1 MKNLSLVSA
10 LLLFLFTNNKAFA
23 QNINILDEDR
33 IKKITV
39 TGSAEIRVV
48 PDEIY
53 VNFTLQEY
61 YNKQKSKIWIRS
73 FSIPALL
80 HRFRKSF

>member
-1 MKNLSLVSA
+1 MKKLSFAS
-10 LLLFLFTNNKAFA
+10 LLLLCLFTNNKVFA
-23 QNINILDEDR
+23 QKINNLDEDR

-39 TGSAEIRVV
+39 TGSAEIKVV

-61 YNKQKSKIWIRS
+61 YNKQKAKIDIDHIQKDFLNRCSK
-73 FSIPALL
+73 A
-80 HRFRKSF
+80 